1 MSVVNLSLDH
11 VHCKAICDE
20 IGRSELT
27 DTPAYLSDLLNR
39 FQELEL
45 RESPSIVPALHQLSD
60 GSDVALQPPVEKP
73 KAVGA
78 SMRSRSRT
86 AIYYPARVAC
96 V

>member
-45 RESPSIVPALHQLSD
+45 RESPALHQLSD

-86 AIYYPARVAC
+86 ATNYPARVAC

>member
-20 IGRSELT
+20 IGDRLRFMLRSELT

-45 RESPSIVPALHQLSD
+45 RESPSIVPALHQLFRW
-60 GSDVALQPPVEKP
+60 KRC
-73 KAVGA
+73 GA
-78 SMRSRSRT
+78 
-86 AIYYPARVAC
+86 PAAR
-96 V
+96 